1 MTLRHFRIFIAVCEN
16 NSITATGKKLHI
28 TQPSVSIAIREL
40 EENYGVKLFDRVSR
54 RLYITETGKQL
65 LEYATHI
72 VSLTDEVEVG
82 IKDWDSF
89 GTLRVGSS
97 IAIGFGI
104 LPSYVK
110 AFEQQIPSVK
120 VNVAVNDTKTIE
132 EYILRNTVDIALI
145 EGKVQSPNIEQIK
158 FMDDELVLVCGKKHP
173 FSRYDEIEL
182 NMLDGQ
188 DFILRERGSDDR
200 EFFESFLAAHEL
212 EINTRWESISILIIF
227 EAVKAGLGLTIL
239 PEVIVKAGV
248 SLGNIHVL
256 KIKNVSLKRQFSI
269 IYQKNKF
276 LTKSAKKFISLCIN
290 NNVNP

>member
-16 NSITATGKKLHI
+16 NSMTAAGKKLHM

-65 LEYATHI
+65 LAYATHI
-72 VSLTDEVEVG
+72 VSLADEVEVG

-89 GTLRVGSS
+89 GTLRVGASV
-97 IAIGFGI
+97 AIGFGI

-110 AFEQQIPSVK
+110 AFEEENPSVR

-132 EYILRNTVDIALI
+132 EYILSNTVDIALI
-145 EGKVQSPNIEQIK
+145 EGNVNSPNIEQIK
-158 FMDDELVLVCGKKHP
+158 FMDDELILVCSTEHP
-173 FSRYDEIEL
+173 FSSYDEIDL
-182 NMLDGQ
+182 DMLDGQ

-200 EFFESFLAAHEL
+200 EFFESFLAANEL
-212 EINTRWESISILIIF
+212 EINIRWESISIIIIF

-248 SLGNIHVL
+248 SLGNVHMI

-276 LTKSAKKFISLCIN
+276 LTKSAKKFINLCIN
-290 NNVNP
+290 NNIKL